1 MAAKTQV
8 ETDTSGVHVFLVM
21 WKATRVLEQH
31 GHRSIAGLEMGLSD
45 FGVLEALL
53 HKGPL
58 AIKDLGAK
66 VLLTSGS
73 ITTAI
78 DRLERRGLVER
89 GNDENDRRSRIV
101 RLTPLGRQTIRKAFA
116 AHKIAMEQAVSGLP
130 AEDRSRLIDLV
141 RRLGQKAEE
150 QLKVQQKVG
159 ATKRRKEK

>member
-1 MAAKTQV
+1 MATKAQV
-8 ETDTSGVHVFLVM
+8 EVDTSGVHVFLVM

-89 GNDENDRRSRIV
+89 WDDENDRRSRIV
-101 RLTPLGRQTIRKAFA
+101 RLTSLGRQMIRKAVA
-116 AHKIAMEQAVSGLP
+116 EHRIAMEQAISGLSV
-130 AEDRSRLIDLV
+130 EDRGRLIDLL
-141 RRLGQKAEE
+141 RRLGQSAEE
-150 QLKVQQKVG
+150 QLKVQKKVG

>member
-1 MAAKTQV
+1 MATKAQV
-8 ETDTSGVHVFLVM
+8 EVDTSGVHVFLVM

-89 GNDENDRRSRIV
+89 WDDENDRRSRIV
-101 RLTPLGRQTIRKAFA
+101 RLTSLGRQMIRKAFA
-116 AHKIAMEQAVSGLP
+116 EHRIAMEQAISGLSV
-130 AEDRSRLIDLV
+130 EDRGRLIDLL
-141 RRLGQKAEE
+141 RRLGQSAEE
-150 QLKVQQKVG
+150 QLKVQKKVG